1 MSSDQPRRVCLLT
14 GAGGRLGSV
23 FCATQADEYDIV
35 AVYRHRH
42 PPVPSQL
49 QSLVDP
55 LDPDTPPYTG
65 GSVFAVQADLAMP
78 GQVER
83 VVELAL
89 ARFGHVDLLV
99 NAAAAAEFGSTL
111 ANSHLL
117 DTALQ
122 QFHLNTVLP
131 ARLAAVLAR
140 EYWRDT
146 PGENRIRNRSVVNM
160 SSISGVE
167 TYVSQGIYGAS
178 KAALNALT
186 RHMARDFQQVGVRV
200 NALAPTGFPLIIPTE
215 RVVARIRQLDCGDA
229 NGAVIVMDAAGERF
243 L

>member
-1 MSSDQPRRVCLLT
+1 MTTEPRRVCLLT

-23 FCATQADEYDIV
+23 FCATQADAYDIV
-35 AVYRHRH
+35 AVYRQHH

-49 QSLVDP
+49 QSYVDP
-55 LDPDTPPYTG
+55 LDPDTPPSSG
-65 GSVFAVQADLAMP
+65 RPVFAVQADLAVP
-78 GQVER
+78 GQAER

-99 NAAAAAEFGSTL
+99 NGAATAEFGSTL

-117 DTALQ
+117 DTALA
-122 QFHLNTVLP
+122 QFQLNTVLP
-131 ARLAAVLAR
+131 AQLAAVLAR
-140 EYWRDT
+140 GDWRNT
-146 PGENRIRNRSVVNM
+146 PDENRRRNRSVVNM

-167 TYVSQGIYGAS
+167 AYAGQGIYGAS

-186 RHMARDFQQVGVRV
+186 QHMARDYQQIGVRV
-200 NALAPTGFPLIIPTE
+200 NALAPTGFPHIIPTE

-229 NGAVIVMDAAGERF
+229 SGAVIVMDAAGERM